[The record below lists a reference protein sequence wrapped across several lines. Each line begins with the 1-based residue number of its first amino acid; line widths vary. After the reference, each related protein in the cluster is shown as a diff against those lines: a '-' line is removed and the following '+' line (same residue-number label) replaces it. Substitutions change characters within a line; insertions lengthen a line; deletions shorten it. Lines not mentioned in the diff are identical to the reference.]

1 MLSHLPAFLGAALQF
16 ACQMANVPELLMIG
30 RFVQGINCGEWRHI
44 ITPKPTQIF
53 ESIKNI
59 SRKRYW
65 FFAMAVVVM
74 AKSVAGVVYDA
85 RFCLPAQP
93 LMSVVRE
100 WAAQLSMWCLRS
112 NFVTSQLRFC
122 VDFKSMLLSGVG
134 LCRRRTVT
142 SLNWS
147 VLSCKI
153 GSFSLA
159 RSVGDILARSRHLN
173 HCSLQPSTLQFVSF
187 NLTSCLSTKQ
197 CNSREKQAF
206 MSNKLKKDSF
216 QRSFVSLWE
225 ASLYFSMLGKY

>member
-30 RFVQGINCGEWRHI
+30 RFVQGINCGEWRHL

-74 AKSVAGVVYDA
+74 VKIVAGVVYDP

-112 NFVTSQLRFC
+112 NFVTSQLRFF
-122 VDFKSMLLSGVG
+122 VDFKSMLLSGVR

-142 SLNWS
+142 SFELIS
-147 VLSCKI
+147 FEFKI
-153 GSFSLA
+153 GSCSIAWACLSREQSLDHDTLPSFSA
-159 RSVGDILARSRHLN
+159 A
-173 HCSLQPSTLQFVSF
+173 
-187 NLTSCLSTKQ
+187 LTSTICQ
-197 CNSREKQAF
+197 F
-206 MSNKLKKDSF
+206 
-216 QRSFVSLWE
+216 
-225 ASLYFSMLGKY
+225 